1 MNGYLLTNSC
11 RSLSVIYS
19 FCLGESKMR
28 REMQVLSILVL
39 VITLTMGGIAGG
51 QTELPKPGATG
62 NLNVAE
68 AGNWTNGLPSVDNVG
83 TITLSAQVDAFTPV
97 WGTWRDNKTIIIE
110 SSDGHGVLKFSKVDS
125 AEVGQFETQIR
136 NEVDITLNSGTWEP
150 YGDRQGLKL
159 TGATSIVTVN
169 GGLLDCGT
177 DGGGKNDIQF
187 RENGAQLIQ
196 NGGVVK
202 CQLIDTLTNKPD
214 HLYILNGGLLEIGPG
229 GINNNVV
236 RIDFSADSTGI
247 ITINT
252 GTDYRAT
259 LLERV
264 ANGVISVGGVTQNNL
279 GQFDVLTYSPSTGI
293 TTLQLNGPK
302 DPLQASNPT
311 PENGATNT
319 PLEVTLSWTAGQD
332 AAEHIVY
339 MGSNWD
345 DVNDAVGG
353 VPQADTT
360 MGPLSVEYGTTT
372 YWRVDELQADGA
384 VTKGKVWF
392 FAPPVNVVIEDVEG
406 YDDTEPNRIWTV
418 WKDGYNVPENG
429 SELGYAAWAATGDP
443 NHESHVETIIAV
455 DNQSTPFFYSNDT
468 AAFSEVSASL
478 VDLNAEQNWSAGG
491 LKVMSLMY
499 HADASNEVPDLA
511 PDPLYVTL
519 SDGVNPPVTLVNSD
533 PNATVG
539 QGWNTWH
546 IILDEVFVTANTAR
560 IEELDD
566 VMSVVP
572 TGALDLTRVTEI
584 AIGVGVPGGVPSG
597 NKGLM
602 FLDNIILNPS
612 RLLPGLAP
620 TALQG
625 DLNGDGVIDAKD
637 LAILEGNLGFTGLFP

>member
-1 MNGYLLTNSC
+1 MKRKL
-11 RSLSVIYS
+11 
-19 FCLGESKMR
+19 
-28 REMQVLSILVL
+28 QVLSILVL
-39 VITLTMGGIAGG
+39 AIMIVGVASA
-51 QTELPKPGATG
+51 QTELPKPGVTG
-62 NLNVAE
+62 NINVAE

-83 TITLSAQVDAFTPV
+83 TITLSAQVDAFYPV
-97 WGTWRDNKTIIIE
+97 WNTWRDNKTIIIE
-110 SSDGHGVLKFSKVDS
+110 SSDGHGVLKFSKVNS

-136 NEVDITLNSGTWEP
+136 NNVDITLNSGTWEP
-150 YGDRQGLKL
+150 YGDRAGLRL
-159 TGATSIVTVN
+159 TGKTSKVTVN
-169 GGLLDCGT
+169 GGILDVASAST
-177 DGGGKNDIQF
+177 GGADIDF
-187 RENGAQLIQ
+187 RENGTRFIQ

-202 CQLIDTLTNKPD
+202 CKKLSSLTNKPD
-214 HLYILNGGLLEIGPG
+214 NLYTLNGGTLEIGVN
-229 GINNNVV
+229 GIANNVV
-236 RIDFSADSTGI
+236 RIDFSPDSTGI

-252 GTDYRAT
+252 GTDYRKT

-264 ANGVISVGGVTQNNL
+264 GNGVFSVGGVTQNNL
-279 GQFDVLTYSPSTGI
+279 GRFDVLSYDPATGI

-311 PENGATNT
+311 PENGAANT
-319 PLEVTLSWTAGQD
+319 PLEVILSWTVGQD
-332 AAEHIVY
+332 AVEHIVY

-353 VPQADTT
+353 IPQANTT
-360 MGPLSVEYGTTT
+360 LGPLSVEYGTTT
-372 YWRVDELQADGA
+372 FWRVDELQADGA

-418 WKDGYNVPENG
+418 WKDGFEVSGNG
-429 SELGYAAWAATGDP
+429 SELGYASWAATGDP
-443 NHESHVETIIAV
+443 NHDSHVETIIAI
-455 DNQSTPFFYSNDT
+455 DNQSAPFFYSNDT
-468 AAFSEVSASL
+468 AASSEVSASL

-491 LKVMSLMY
+491 IKVMSLMY
-499 HADASNEVPDLA
+499 HADASNKVPDLA

-519 SDGVNPPVTLVNSD
+519 SDGVNLPVTLVNTD

-546 IILDEVFVTANTAR
+546 IILDEAFVTGNTAR

-584 AIGVGVPGGVPSG
+584 AIGVGTPGGVPSG

-602 FLDNIILNPS
+602 FLDSIILNPS
-612 RLLPGLAP
+612 RFIEGLRP
-620 TALQG
+620 TTLQG
-625 DLNGDGVIDAKD
+625 DLNGDGVVDEKD
-637 LAILEGNLGFTGLFP
+637 LEILQGNLGLTGLWP